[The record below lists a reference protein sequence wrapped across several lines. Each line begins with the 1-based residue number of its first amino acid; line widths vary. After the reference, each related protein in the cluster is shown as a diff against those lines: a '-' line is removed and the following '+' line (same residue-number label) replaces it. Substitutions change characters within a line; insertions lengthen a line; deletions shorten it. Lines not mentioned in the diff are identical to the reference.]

1 MTTLMTVVLHA
12 KVSAVAAIWQV
23 SAAPLG
29 PTQLLILAYKWKTI
43 GRVQCAPRVLSKLPE
58 VTAASIDAPITTKK
72 ASATSVDHRML
83 SIRVHGFLP
92 FIINFLCS
100 LVLVLCY

>member
-1 MTTLMTVVLHA
+1 MTTLMDVIHA

-29 PTQLLILAYKWKTI
+29 AAQLLISAYKWKTS
-43 GRVQCAPRVLSKLPE
+43 GRVQPAPRGFSKLPE
-58 VTAASIDAPITTKK
+58 ATAASIDAAITTKK

-92 FIINFLCS
+92 FRINFLCS